1 MRVEQVLPAPP
12 RSGTAVHIYCL
23 SRRIKHINFPT
34 QNQKYCENNED
45 PTRRCTFT
53 SGINRLSVSVWAI
66 FINFLRWC
74 SRRGSDGNKLSV
86 QASPHRDV
94 RMLELNNTTSRSNVI
109 VTPRQNRGLAGKQL
123 TPAVHVGQR
132 TVNIT
137 IVDERQRGECMIIPM
152 KVS

>member
-12 RSGTAVHIYCL
+12 RSVTAVHIYCL

-86 QASPHRDV
+86 QASPQSGCEDV
-94 RMLELNNTTSRSNVI
+94 RIE
-109 VTPRQNRGLAGKQL
+109 
-123 TPAVHVGQR
+123 
-132 TVNIT
+132 
-137 IVDERQRGECMIIPM
+137 
-152 KVS
+152 